1 MTGGGGSNE
10 ITVEPRYNEVPRYP
24 KKVVRYSGVI

>member
-24 KKVVRYSGVI
+24 KKLFVIAG